1 MSKSSLAL
9 SVYVDSKVRTGM
21 EEMTLDVVRRAIE
34 ECGRRYGFDASEACR
49 ELGVSMVEKKKKKKK
64 K

>member
-21 EEMTLDVVRRAIE
+21 EEMTLDVVRRAE
-34 ECGRRYGFDASEACR
+34 R
-49 ELGVSMVEKKKKKKK
+49 
-64 K
+64 